1 MTQALS
7 PLLAQLRESEQQ
19 FVSIRRDIHAHP
31 ELGFAEARTADIVAR
46 KLAEFGYD
54 VTTGIGG
61 TGVVGRFKRGESD
74 RAIGLRADM
83 DALPIQESTGLPYAS
98 TIERTMHA
106 CGHDGHTAI
115 LLAAAH
121 HLAKYVRFDGTLN
134 VIFQPAEEGLGGATR
149 MMNDGLF
156 ERFPCDKV
164 FALHNAP
171 GLPVG
176 HFALRHGCMMAS
188 SDTVTIT
195 VKGKGGHGAMPQ
207 LACDPIVAAS
217 GIVLA
222 LQSNVAR
229 NVAPTTA
236 AVVTVG
242 SFQSGVAG
250 NVIPDSAVLKLS
262 VRALDAE
269 TRNTLEQRIR
279 TIAESQAHAYGAT
292 ATVEYHSIS
301 RTRQRS
307 RCSGACHRGDRSDCG
322 SRGAHADAR
331 SRDGQ
336 RRLFMDDRAP
346 AGLLRDARQRHRLE
360 GRMHGPQ
367 PGIRLQRRRAEL
379 GRCVVCSA
387 DSALPEGCL
396 IRTHGM
402 GKCGRADDAVL

>member
-1 MTQALS
+1 MTQALN

-19 FVSIRRDIHAHP
+19 FVSIRRDLHAHP

-61 TGVVGRFKRGESD
+61 TGVVGRLQRGESD

-83 DALPIQESTGLPYAS
+83 DALPIQESTGLAYAS
-98 TIERTMHA
+98 TVERTMHA

-121 HLAKYVRFDGTLN
+121 HLAKYARFDGTLN

-156 ERFPCDKV
+156 ERFPCDQV

-207 LACDPIVAAS
+207 FACDPIVAAS

-222 LQSNVAR
+222 LQSIVAR

-242 SFQSGVAG
+242 SFQSGGAG

-292 ATVEYHSIS
+292 ATVDYHSIS
-301 RTRQRS
+301 RP
-307 RCSGACHRGDRSDCG
+307 
-322 SRGAHADAR
+322 
-331 SRDGQ
+331 
-336 RRLFMDDRAP
+336 LVNDRAAAELAIEAIEAI
-346 AGLLRDARQRHRLE
+346 AGRDALTLMPDPVMGSEDFSWMTERLPGCYVMLGNGIDSKGGCMVHNPGYDFNDEALSWGAAWFVALTQRYLK
-360 GRMHGPQ
+360 G
-367 PGIRLQRRRAEL
+367 A
-379 GRCVVCSA
+379 
-387 DSALPEGCL
+387 
-396 IRTHGM
+396 
-402 GKCGRADDAVL
+402 